1 MPSTR
6 SRNSLTPT
14 SVHHADIM
22 AKPASTVSAPTEMVA
37 IDEDMPGIYDFI
49 ANAPSS
55 TLAGSAPVPWIPA
68 PLYIDEDFVASPVP
82 SPPAAETSE
91 AEFDMAFE
99 EELANM
105 PIPAFDYNIAYHS
118 LLRGPVPLRCV
129 LPSLAGQDHR
139 SWVRPAGGLRAAGS
153 VCPSSD
159 FLGLFSRQVCC
170 PFSRPCAASRTLPA
184 TLLSSSC

>member
-91 AEFDMAFE
+91 AEFDIAFE

-105 PIPAFDYNIAYHS
+105 PIPTTGFDYKVAYHS
-118 LLRGPVPLRCV
+118 LQETNNDL
-129 LPSLAGQDHR
+129 
-139 SWVRPAGGLRAAGS
+139 GS
-153 VCPSSD
+153 EVTHLKD
-159 FLGLFSRQVCC
+159 ELFVTKEQLGIEMCGSAV
-170 PFSRPCAASRTLPA
+170 
-184 TLLSSSC
+184 